1 MAAPFGQ
8 TESSVLEARK
18 SVVEHH
24 QPEVLFWYAVH
35 SMEMH
40 QIRYFLAV
48 AETLNF
54 TRAADD
60 CHVAQPSLS
69 RAVQKLEE
77 ELGGDLFRRERNRT
91 HLTELGRQMLP
102 VLRQVYESAETAK
115 ALASTLQRS
124 DRAPLRVGLS
134 HTIHLD
140 VITPMLAELEKAFPG
155 LEIHF
160 ARGTASDVFGLLETG
175 EIELGIAAGSEAEW
189 DRLDHWP
196 LFEEDFVL
204 LVPPHGVEE
213 GSISSA
219 LEAESVIVRPYCETL
234 ASRDVASNGK
244 PARRHVAA
252 DDEDAAKLVRSGL
265 GVAVIPS
272 SSAQLSGGS
281 SVAIEDIDLTR
292 TVRVYGVAGRQRSP
306 VTRAMIN
313 LLRAA
318 DWSARLPS

>member
-1 MAAPFGQ
+1 
-8 TESSVLEARK
+8 
-18 SVVEHH
+18 
-24 QPEVLFWYAVH
+24 
-35 SMEMH
+35 MEMH

-54 TRAADD
+54 TRAAAD

-69 RAVQKLEE
+69 RAVRKLEE

-102 VLRQVYESAETAK
+102 LLRQVFESAETAK
-115 ALASTLQRS
+115 ALASTLQQS
-124 DRAPLRVGLS
+124 DRAPLRIGLS

-140 VITPMLAELEKAFPG
+140 LVTPMLAELESAFPG
-155 LEIHF
+155 LEVHF
-160 ARGTASDVFGLLETG
+160 ARGTASDVFALLESG
-175 EIELGIAAGSEAEW
+175 EIELGIAAGAGAEW

-204 LVPPHGVEE
+204 LVPPHGAE
-213 GSISSA
+213 SAPPSSA
-219 LEAESVIVRPYCETL
+219 LEAESAIVRPYCETL
-234 ASRDVASNGK
+234 ASPDAASEI
-244 PARRHVAA
+244 AAIRRHVAA
-252 DDEDAAKLVRSGL
+252 HDEDAAHLVRAGL
-265 GVAVIPS
+265 GVAVFPS
-272 SSAQLSGGS
+272 SSAQLSGGNT
-281 SVAIEDIDLTR
+281 VALEDPDLTR

-318 DWSARLPS
+318 DWAARFPS